1 MGHRGSIHN
10 LDTGYDWCLL
20 NLTVVLALIL
30 CFLNI
35 YKYFFIFQCY
45 LSVSDVLNSFFSK
58 SAPVLTNLNN
68 LTV

>member
-1 MGHRGSIHN
+1 M
-10 LDTGYDWCLL
+10 
-20 NLTVVLALIL
+20 LATFNCSSCINSV
-30 CFLNI
+30 FFKYI

-68 LTV
+68 LIV